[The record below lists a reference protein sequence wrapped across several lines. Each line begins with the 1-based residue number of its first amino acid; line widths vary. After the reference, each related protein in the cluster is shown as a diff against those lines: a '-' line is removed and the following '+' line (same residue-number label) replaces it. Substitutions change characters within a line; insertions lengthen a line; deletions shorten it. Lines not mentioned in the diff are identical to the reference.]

1 MAVFPDLLQVGLP
14 TLLLLIGTGLIVA
27 EAFAPGAHFFVAGVS
42 LFAAGLVGFVLP
54 PALGIFNVLI
64 LAAVVLATGGAT
76 LYAYRQ
82 FDIYTGAGVDQTS
95 DSDSLRGQSGRVTE
109 RVTPREG
116 EVKLED
122 GGFNPFYRARSID
135 GEIPKETEVIVLDP
149 GGGNV
154 LTVEAVENITD
165 DIDRELAR
173 GRRAADTETGAA
185 GETGRA
191 GQTGQSGDRDRE
203 PERES
208 GSHA

>member
-14 TLLLLIGTGLIVA
+14 TVLLLVGTGLIVA

-54 PALGIFNVLI
+54 PALGILNVLI
-64 LAAVVLATGGAT
+64 LAAVVLGAGGAT

-82 FDIYTGAGVDQTS
+82 FDVYTGAGVDQTS

-122 GGFNPFYRARSID
+122 GGFNPLYRARSID
-135 GEIPKETEVIVLDP
+135 GEIPEGTEVIVLDP

-154 LTVEAVENITD
+154 LTVEAVQNITD

-173 GRRAADTETGAA
+173 GRQAADEEASEASDADA
-185 GETGRA
+185 G
-191 GQTGQSGDRDRE
+191 GQPERE

-208 GSHA
+208 GSSA

>member
-64 LAAVVLATGGAT
+64 LAAVVLAAGGAT

-95 DSDSLRGQSGRVTE
+95 DSDSLRGQTGRVTE
-109 RVTPREG
+109 RVSPREG

-122 GGFNPFYRARSID
+122 GGFNPFFRARSID
-135 GEIPKETEVIVLDP
+135 GEIPEGTEVIVLDP

-173 GRRAADTETGAA
+173 GRQAAEEDASTASDAVPG
-185 GETGRA
+185 
-191 GQTGQSGDRDRE
+191 GQPERE

-208 GSHA
+208 GSSA